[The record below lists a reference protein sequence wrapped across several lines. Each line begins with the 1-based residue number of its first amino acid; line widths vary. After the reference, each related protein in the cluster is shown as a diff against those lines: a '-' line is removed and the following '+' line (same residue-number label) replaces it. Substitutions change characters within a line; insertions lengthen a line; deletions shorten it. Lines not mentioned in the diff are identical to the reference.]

1 MSGVQLID
9 RLNDIG
15 GANGVGRLDLV
26 ENRLVGIK
34 SREVYEAPA
43 ATILH
48 FAHRELERLVLD
60 KDTSHFKA
68 KLAADY
74 NRDLLVVPGSIFSAE
89 SKGVHQFLKLG
100 ATPITSVEDLLQ
112 ALNLAPREKREILR
126 GDVSDD
132 EMRVIDALASPV
144 SRNELIEAL
153 ELPITEANI
162 LLSTMEIKGLI
173 VEELGVV
180 RVR

>member
-1 MSGVQLID
+1 MPGDTGHRGERKVRQSHH
-9 RLNDIG
+9 RK
-15 GANGVGRLDLV
+15 AYGRIQP
-26 ENRLVGIK
+26 R
-34 SREVYEAPA
+34 S
-43 ATILH
+43 
-48 FAHRELERLVLD
+48 
-60 KDTSHFKA
+60 
-68 KLAADY
+68 
-74 NRDLLVVPGSIFSAE
+74 LVVPGSIFSAE

-112 ALNLAPREKREILR
+112 ALGLAPREKREILR
-126 GDVSDD
+126 GDVSDE
-132 EMRVIDALASPV
+132 EMRVIDVLASPV
-144 SRNELIEAL
+144 SRDELIEAL